1 MVADVARFL
10 HNDRGHYE
18 NCKCPVDKNL
28 KIKKKMFCLKT
39 KQNTEMSDE
48 EHSDSEFYHPEEQQT
63 TERNASRHG
72 RHFDKVEASG
82 DTRYEN

>member
-1 MVADVARFL
+1 
-10 HNDRGHYE
+10 
-18 NCKCPVDKNL
+18 
-28 KIKKKMFCLKT
+28 MFCLKT